1 MSWTECHIPT
11 TGCIAMMHDPTNK
24 SSMSKMDC
32 SLALW
37 CGCEKK
43 RRRRRK
49 AIVSWDT
56 RKTDDALPNVSLLWK
71 HGHRDPVGVPVSLKI
86 LKQAGQSVITDLV
99 CAWMRHFVQMKY
111 GMLTHQ
117 FTNRKPLEPWA
128 RKSVSPALSPWL
140 NLALSCNKRIQNSV
154 SEHLDPAPVAW
165 V

>member
-1 MSWTECHIPT
+1 MSWTGCHIPT

-43 RRRRRK
+43 KEEEEGDSQLRHQENWRCIAKCLTLVK
-49 AIVSWDT
+49 ARTPWP
-56 RKTDDALPNVSLLWK
+56 RW
-71 HGHRDPVGVPVSLKI
+71 VPVSLKI